1 MGKAETQLRMN
12 TELEK
17 ALNKYAEEND
27 ISPEKA
33 AENIL
38 SSFLI
43 AAGSLKRPV
52 EDDENMRSG
61 RI

>member
-1 MGKAETQLRMN
+1 MGKAETQLLMN

-52 EDDENMRSG
+52 KDDENMRSR

>member
-1 MGKAETQLRMN
+1 MN

-17 ALNKYAEEND
+17 ALNKYAEENNFT
-27 ISPEKA
+27 PEEA
-33 AENIL
+33 AEKIL

-43 AAGSLKRPV
+43 AAGSLKRAV

-61 RI
+61 RL